1 MPTDPWP
8 TGLADTNNI
17 ISIISNNDNNHT
29 TPSSTSSN
37 SNNSNTIIINNNYD
51 SKDSNT
57 DSSSVMTMNGP
68 ILPVASAS
76 LLSPSATQFN
86 QPQQYQQEQQQSSS
100 ANTHVHAGFPEDTT
114 GGVIVATLHPLSS
127 PSLSPSLSS
136 SSPHS
141 SSVIATS
148 PALTTTTTMAPT
160 LAAVT
165 ALSDPMRD
173 PTNEP
178 TGIHVNNKEQ
188 EQEDGAG
195 AGAGAGTGEIQDRDA
210 AISAAATT
218 AKTEPTHPM
227 VSTTG
232 TGSTIILP
240 TETDGLQIIQE
251 DGLVVVEEYV
261 SAEGGSTGVNHKDPV
276 RGSIPPTTTSS
287 CHITHSTAVVDKE
300 RLVSQLEIVPSFK
313 LDLPAKD
320 LPSRKSL
327 SLTPLQT
334 SPTPTTVKKSIPAT
348 AIQTATMDSGN
359 PYYSTSIAP
368 ISAATSPTS
377 TVPNS
382 LSGSNFHSSHSGP
395 SSELGSYL
403 GIESPYPSPTPAS
416 SPIDYFAASW
426 VLPPIPSFSEMGL
439 TFDKSRSSSNNSMTK
454 REASDSAQ
462 GRRGNDEGTLL
473 SHQQNHIP
481 HATHKPHRSGTDRQ
495 SAGTTSSEQ
504 QYPYQEIVP
513 DYDPSVFDQ
522 IISDENEAYILWS
535 TTPESGSVGA
545 AVSAS
550 IVETGPTVALPKNN
564 RSGAI
569 LSPSASQQPAQ
580 SIPTPD
586 PSSSSSTPSTVKRW
600 SAGESSKAKNQGR
613 DSFDNDRV
621 RTQTP
626 TATTPSQETFLA
638 QSSVH
643 GGASDPFTGSN
654 QSSSPSLTKSPER
667 ISGSISMVNKLA
679 LSGSSASSKANAKGT
694 AASGPG
700 TNKTTSSQESRVIMA
715 ATLEKLV
722 EKLTSDIGKCV

>member
-1 MPTDPWP
+1 MPSEPWP
-8 TGLADTNNI
+8 AGLADTNNI
-17 ISIISNNDNNHT
+17 NNIISNDINHT
-29 TPSSTSSN
+29 TPSNTTNS

-51 SKDSNT
+51 SKDNNT
-57 DSSSVMTMNGP
+57 DSSSVMTVNGP

-76 LLSPSATQFN
+76 LLSPSTTQFN
-86 QPQQYQQEQQQSSS
+86 QPQQYQQAQQQSS
-100 ANTHVHAGFPEDTT
+100 NTDTHAHAGFPEDTA

-127 PSLSPSLSS
+127 PSLSLSLSS
-136 SSPHS
+136 SSLS

-160 LAAVT
+160 LTAVT
-165 ALSDPMRD
+165 SHSDPTRD
-173 PTNEP
+173 PANEP
-178 TGIHVNNKEQ
+178 TGIHDNKDQ

-195 AGAGAGTGEIQDRDA
+195 AGEREIQDRGTA
-210 AISAAATT
+210 ASTAATIAT
-218 AKTEPTHPM
+218 TESIRPL

-232 TGSTIILP
+232 TGSVVVLPTIIQ
-240 TETDGLQIIQE
+240 D
-251 DGLVVVEEYV
+251 DGLVLEYV
-261 SAEGGSTGVNHKDPV
+261 STEGGSTGVNHKDSV
-276 RGSIPPTTTSS
+276 KDSIQPTTTSS
-287 CHITHSTAVVDKE
+287 FHIAHSTAVIVDKE
-300 RLVSQLEIVPSFK
+300 RLVSQLEIVPSSK
-313 LDLPAKD
+313 LNLPAKD
-320 LPSRKSL
+320 LSSRKSL

-334 SPTPTTVKKSIPAT
+334 SPTPTAVKKSIPAT
-348 AIQTATMDSGN
+348 AIQAATMDSGN

-368 ISAATSPTS
+368 VSTANSPTTS

-382 LSGSNFHSSHSGP
+382 VSGFNFHSSHSGP
-395 SSELGSYL
+395 SSERGSYF

-426 VLPPIPSFSEMGL
+426 TLPPIPSFSEMGL

-454 REASDSAQ
+454 REPSDNAQ
-462 GRRGNDEGTLL
+462 GRRGNDGGASI

-504 QYPYQEIVP
+504 QQQQQQEIVP

-535 TTPESGSVGA
+535 TTPESGNGA

-550 IVETGPTVALPKNN
+550 IIEISPAVSLSRSN

-569 LSPSASQQPAQ
+569 LSPSASQQTAQ
-580 SIPTPD
+580 SIPTTE

-626 TATTPSQETFLA
+626 TATTPSQETSLI
-638 QSSVH
+638 QPSVH
-643 GGASDPFTGSN
+643 GGASDPFSGSS
-654 QSSSPSLTKSPER
+654 QPSSPGLTKSPER
-667 ISGSISMVNKLA
+667 ISGSILTTNKPA
-679 LSGSSASSKANAKGT
+679 FSGSSASSKANAKGT
-694 AASGPG
+694 AISGPA
-700 TNKTTSSQESRVIMA
+700 TNKSATSQESRVIMA
-715 ATLEKLV
+715 ATIEKLV
-722 EKLTSDIGKCV
+722 EKLTSDIGKCA